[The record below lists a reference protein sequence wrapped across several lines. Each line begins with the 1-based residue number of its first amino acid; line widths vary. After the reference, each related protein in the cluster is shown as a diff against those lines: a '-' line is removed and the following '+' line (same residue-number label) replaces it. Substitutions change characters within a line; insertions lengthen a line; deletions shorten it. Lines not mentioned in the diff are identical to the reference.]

1 MLNIPGRA
9 ASLLCRALVGA
20 ALLLPTALGLQ
31 PASARPLRVGISGNA
46 PFLIRRGDVLEG
58 ITPDLWRVVAEEN
71 SFQAELVPKANT
83 AANLKALERGE
94 LDLAIGPISI
104 TPERLSSGAIEF
116 TQPYF
121 FGQVGVLVPL
131 RDGGLWARVRPF
143 FQVAALS
150 SIGLLLLSLFVVG
163 NLIWLAERRRNPE
176 HFPPHYLHGV
186 GNGLWFAIVTL
197 TTVGY
202 GDRAPVTRLGR
213 VIAAVW
219 MMITLLAVSSITAGL
234 ASAFTVSLARVPGGG
249 IQSVEG
255 LRNRPVAVV
264 KGTTSEKWGRL
275 SGASLS
281 QQPTLQAAVAKL
293 AAGKVD
299 AVIYDSPALR
309 YYLSQNP
316 RLDLKLAPFSLAQE
330 TYGFA
335 MPLNSPLEKPLD
347 VSLLRLLRSGQI
359 EAFYQGWVDGP
370 TDDAAPGRG
379 VG

>member
-1 MLNIPGRA
+1 M
-9 ASLLCRALVGA
+9 GA
-20 ALLLPTALGLQ
+20 ALLLQTAALLLQ
-31 PASARPLRVGISGNA
+31 PAAARPLRVGISGNE
-46 PFLIRRGDVLEG
+46 PFLIRSGDGLKG
-58 ITPDLWRVVAEEN
+58 ITPDIWRLVAEEHG
-71 SFQAELVPKANT
+71 FEADLLPKANT
-83 AANLKALERGE
+83 AANLAALERGD

-131 RDGGLWARVRPF
+131 RDGGLWARLRPF

-150 SIGLLLLSLFVVG
+150 SVGVLLLSLFVVA

-176 HFPPHYLHGV
+176 HFPPNYVHGV

-213 VIAAVW
+213 VIAGIW
-219 MMITLLAVSSITAGL
+219 MVITLLAVSSITAGL

-249 IQSVEG
+249 MQSAQD
-255 LRNRPVAVV
+255 LRKRPVAVV
-264 KGTTSEKWGRL
+264 SGTTSEKWGRR
-275 SGASLS
+275 SGAVLN
-281 QQPTLQAAVAKL
+281 QQPTLQAAVARL
-293 AAGKVD
+293 EAGKVD

-309 YYLSQNP
+309 YLISQNP
-316 RLDLKLAPFSLAQE
+316 QLDLKLAPFSLAQE

-335 MPLNSPLEKPLD
+335 MPTNSPLEMPLD

-359 EAFYQGWVDGP
+359 EAIHQAWLDGP
-370 TDDAAPGRG
+370 TGDADG
-379 VG
+379 

>member
-1 MLNIPGRA
+1 M
-9 ASLLCRALVGA
+9 VGA

-131 RDGGLWARVRPF
+131 RDGGLWARVKPF

-347 VSLLRLLRSGQI
+347 VSLLRMLRSGQI

>member
-1 MLNIPGRA
+1 MLNLPSRGA
-9 ASLLCRALVGA
+9 ALVFRVVIGAALALPA
-20 ALLLPTALGLQ
+20 ALLLQ
-31 PASARPLRVGISGNA
+31 PVSAQPLRVGISGNE

-58 ITPDLWRVVAEEN
+58 ITPDIWRVVAEEN
-71 SFQAELVPKANT
+71 GFEADLLPQANT
-83 AANLKALERGE
+83 AANLAALERGE

-131 RDGGLWARVRPF
+131 RDGGLWARLRPF

-150 SIGLLLLSLFVVG
+150 SIGVLLLSLFVVA

-176 HFPPHYLHGV
+176 HFPPHHFHGV

-213 VIAAVW
+213 VIAGVW
-219 MMITLLAVSSITAGL
+219 MIITLLAVSSITAGL
-234 ASAFTVSLARVPGGG
+234 ASAFTVSLARVPSGG
-249 IQSVEG
+249 IQSAEG

-281 QQPTLQAAVAKL
+281 QQPTLQAAEAKL
-293 AAGKVD
+293 EAGKVD

-316 RLDLKLAPFSLAQE
+316 QLDLKLAPFSLAQE

-335 MPLNSPLEKPLD
+335 MPTDSPLEMPLD
-347 VSLLRLLRSGQI
+347 VSLLRLLRAGQI
-359 EAFYQGWVDGP
+359 EAIHQGWLDGP
-370 TDDAAPGRG
+370 TDGAGRG
-379 VG
+379 AGAA